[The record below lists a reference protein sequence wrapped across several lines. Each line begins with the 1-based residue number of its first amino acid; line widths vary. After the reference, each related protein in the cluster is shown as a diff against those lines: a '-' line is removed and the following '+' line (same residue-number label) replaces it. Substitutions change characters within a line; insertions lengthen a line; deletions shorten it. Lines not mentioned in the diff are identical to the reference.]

1 MHMPDYL
8 SEELFHFVGNGH
20 PDDHETNF
28 ETLLKILR
36 SGCISCNPPEIGW
49 GKTTLTLERGQSLL
63 NETLV
68 RGQITCYCDIPRDL
82 LGRHTAKYGSFGV
95 GLHRLQL
102 ARYGARPV
110 LYVPMTSTDHLG
122 IYGATLLRDI
132 EAKFE
137 AFMEHLYEENR
148 TDGYTRNMTS
158 IPSNS
163 SDTIRAMRGLLE
175 KDFLAFIKPY
185 NAGLEPDDINYFY
198 SEREWRRLGGFMF
211 KLHDITSIVVKSGY
225 KVKLHD
231 AIPDYRGVVVEI

>member
-8 SEELFHFVGNGH
+8 SDELFHFVGNGH
-20 PDDHETNF
+20 PDDHEANF

-63 NETLV
+63 NETLI

-82 LGRHTAKYGSFGV
+82 LGRHTAKYGLFGV

-110 LYVPMTSTDHLG
+110 LYVPMSSTDHLG

-148 TDGYTRNMTS
+148 TDEYTRNMTS
-158 IPSNS
+158 IPSDS
-163 SDTIRAMRGLLE
+163 GDTIRAMRGLLE

-185 NAGLEPDDINYFY
+185 NAELEPDDINYFY
-198 SEREWRRLGGFMF
+198 SEREWRRLGGFLF
-211 KLHDITSIVVKSGY
+211 NIHDITSIVVKSGY
-225 KVKLHD
+225 RVKLQD